1 MPPWQQP
8 TCSLPPREGAASR
21 VGGVAK
27 RQNSLGAGESLLAG
41 AWRMWPPRE
50 LGKGQGKGRAQ
61 AGLPAGGRQDMGE
74 EDMREDAGGVV

>member
-1 MPPWQQP
+1 MATAHLQPPPLVKGQP
-8 TCSLPPREGAASR
+8 VEW
-21 VGGVAK
+21 GGVAK

-61 AGLPAGGRQDMGE
+61 AGLPARGRQDMGE